1 MLDDKS
7 IEEDG
12 NIADWVLETQSYR
25 DPNERDGQVSYC
37 VKKYDKEKTENVS
50 KDVLVWSIL
59 FGVTRQD

>member
-25 DPNERDGQVSYC
+25 DPKERDGQV
-37 VKKYDKEKTENVS
+37 
-50 KDVLVWSIL
+50 
-59 FGVTRQD
+59 